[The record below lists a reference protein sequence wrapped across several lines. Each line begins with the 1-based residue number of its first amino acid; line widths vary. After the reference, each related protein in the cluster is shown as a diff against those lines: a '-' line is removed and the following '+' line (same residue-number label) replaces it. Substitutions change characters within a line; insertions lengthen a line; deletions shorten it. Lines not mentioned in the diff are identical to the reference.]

1 MYTAVEAGLVQRIC
15 GDFGAALPGEG
26 RSGEQTVVGV
36 NKYRVPEVAE
46 CKRDALKPPPKRK
59 IEAQLKRLK
68 RFKAARGRDS
78 VARALTELG
87 RAAASR
93 DANVFEAVVDGACAG
108 LTHGEIC
115 AKLRE
120 VYGFGNPLIVA

>member
-1 MYTAVEAGLVQRIC
+1 MYAAVEAGLVQRIC
-15 GDFGAALPGEG
+15 GDSALAFQEKVDSGA
-26 RSGEQTVVGV
+26 QTIVGV
-36 NKYRVPEVAE
+36 NKYRVPEAE
-46 CKRDALKPPPKRK
+46 VPERIALRPPPKRK

-68 RFKAARGRDS
+68 RFKAERGKDS
-78 VARALTELG
+78 VARALTALG
-87 RAAASR
+87 RAAASPE
-93 DANVFEAVVDGACAG
+93 ANVFEAVVDGACAG